1 MRIQPEKMILAMVV
15 LVGSAVIMA
24 PFCGWI
30 FACGC
35 SWLWTTAGQLCNI
48 HQAASLHC
56 PWCSHGTLGMIAP
69 LAGFFAGAFFI
80 GSFVLRSGRSLP
92 LALAIS
98 LVALFPV
105 GVFMGWI
112 TARIVHY
119 PHFL

>member
-1 MRIQPEKMILAMVV
+1 MRVQGRKIILASVV
-15 LVGSAVIMA
+15 LSGSAVIMA

-35 SWLWTTAGQLCNI
+35 SWLWTTAGQLCNV
-48 HQAASLHC
+48 HQTTSLHC

-69 LAGFFAGAFFI
+69 LVGFFVGGFFS
-80 GSFVLRSGRSLP
+80 GVLALRTWGSLP
-92 LALAIS
+92 LALGIS
-98 LVALFPV
+98 LIALLPI

-112 TARIVHY
+112 TVLLTHY

>member
-1 MRIQPEKMILAMVV
+1 MHIQPEKIILAMVV
-15 LVGSAVIMA
+15 LVGSSVIMA

-80 GSFVLRSGRSLP
+80 GSFVLRTGRSLP